1 LPRSNQER
9 GGSMNKW
16 LSVVALALLIVV
28 AGLAWRGAL
37 QSASHGSKDSAVMSA
52 QGSRPVPP
60 TPWR

>member
-1 LPRSNQER
+1 
-9 GGSMNKW
+9 MNKW
-16 LSVVALALLIVV
+16 LSVVALAMLIVV

-37 QSASHGSKDSAVMSA
+37 QSASHGSKNVPVMTA

>member
-1 LPRSNQER
+1 
-9 GGSMNKW
+9 MNKW

-28 AGLAWRGAL
+28 AALAWRGAL
-37 QSASHGSKDSAVMSA
+37 QSVAHGNKNAGVMSA

>member
-1 LPRSNQER
+1 
-9 GGSMNKW
+9 MNKR
-16 LSVVALALLIVV
+16 LSVVALALSIVV

-37 QSASHGSKDSAVMSA
+37 QSMAHGKKDSPVLTA

>member
-1 LPRSNQER
+1 
-9 GGSMNKW
+9 MNKW

-37 QSASHGSKDSAVMSA
+37 QSALQSASHGSKNAAVMSA

>member
-1 LPRSNQER
+1 
-9 GGSMNKW
+9 MNKW
-16 LSVVALALLIVV
+16 LSAVALAMLIVV

-37 QSASHGSKDSAVMSA
+37 QSASHGDKNVPVMTA